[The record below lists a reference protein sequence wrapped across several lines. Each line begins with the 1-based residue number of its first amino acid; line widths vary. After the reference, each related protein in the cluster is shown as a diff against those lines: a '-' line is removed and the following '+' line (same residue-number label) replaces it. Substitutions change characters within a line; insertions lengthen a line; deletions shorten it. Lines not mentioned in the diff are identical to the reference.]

1 MTWNDVDWEKGSIL
15 VHSPKTEHHTGKET
29 RLVPMFPR
37 LREELELQW
46 DISGNSDCPYVIDQY
61 RDTAANMRTHL
72 RRIIFRAGLPE
83 WERTFQN
90 LRSSASTDIEA
101 EYGGVA
107 ESEWVGHSERTARR
121 HYLQVTDAQFMR
133 AVGGNGEAVGAV
145 ETDGKRETYP
155 VES

>member
-1 MTWNDVDWEKGSIL
+1 
-15 VHSPKTEHHTGKET
+15 
-29 RLVPMFPR
+29 MFPR
-37 LREELELQW
+37 LREELEAQW
-46 DISGNSDCPYVIDQY
+46 DISGNSDCPYVIDRY

-101 EYGGVA
+101 EFGGVA

-121 HYLQVTDAQFMR
+121 HYLQVTDALFQR
-133 AVGGNGEAVGAV
+133 ANGGNGEPPEAV
-145 ETDGKRETYP
+145 ETNGERETFP
-155 VES
+155 AES

>member
-1 MTWNDVDWEKGSIL
+1 
-15 VHSPKTEHHTGKET
+15 
-29 RLVPMFPR
+29 MFPR

-90 LRSSASTDIEA
+90 LRASASTDIEA
-101 EYGGVA
+101 EFGRAVEA
-107 ESEWVGHSERTARR
+107 AFVGHSERMALK
-121 HYLQVTDAQFMR
+121 HYLQISDNVFDR
-133 AVGGNGEAVGAV
+133 ASRWNADKLQEEPGEIVPKNSLG
-145 ETDGKRETYP
+145 TKTGTLTR
-155 VES
+155 